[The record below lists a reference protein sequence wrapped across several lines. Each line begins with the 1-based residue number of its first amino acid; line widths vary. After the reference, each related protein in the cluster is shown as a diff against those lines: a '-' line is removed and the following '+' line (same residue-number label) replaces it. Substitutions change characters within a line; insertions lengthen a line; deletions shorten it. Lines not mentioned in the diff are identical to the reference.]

1 MDSYLLGHQGSLLLC
16 FLISHQTGVGSQ
28 LQRECGRAEREL
40 ASETQEAGSE
50 ARLCPDQ
57 LFNLNGT
64 LKALSLSFQV
74 YGVGLSLNSQPDIS

>member
-1 MDSYLLGHQGSLLLC
+1 M
-16 FLISHQTGVGSQ
+16 GSQ
-28 LQRECGRAEREL
+28 LQRECGIAEREL

-50 ARLCPDQ
+50 TQFCPDQ

-74 YGVGLSLNSQPDIS
+74 YGVGISLRFQPDIS